1 MDDKLIKKL
10 IKCKL
15 NAAGAII
22 EHMPPE
28 LAKEIKNMGRA
39 ILEGLNES
47 SLEMKEQG
55 SGKTEPSNKL
65 NNVPVE

>member
-1 MDDKLIKKL
+1 MDDKLIKEL

-28 LAKEIKNMGRA
+28 LSKEIKNMGIA

-55 SGKTEPSNKL
+55 SGKTKPSDKL
-65 NNVPVE
+65 YNVPVE